1 MSLLLLRLVDC
12 FAFVNIY
19 LFDGNQER
27 EEFGDGFVE
36 GEGVDA
42 PIEVGRDAGCEDAL
56 VAQVYIDN

>member
-36 GEGVDA
+36 GEGEGVDA
-42 PIEVGRDAGCEDAL
+42 PIEVGRDAVCIKC
-56 VAQVYIDN
+56 V